1 MKKHRTL
8 ISLYIYCTLTTEV
21 LSADSGGMPQLNP
34 EFWFSQILWLII
46 TFGLLFFVLS
56 KFILPNISSNLENRK
71 SQILNNIEKADEQRK
86 ESEVK
91 LKEFD
96 KIINDSK
103 VQAKN
108 IINDTKKKISNEI
121 NNKKKL
127 LEEEINSEI
136 ESIEKEI
143 NELKKRSPKT
153 INQIAVSTSSD
164 LLKQIIGANVNKSN
178 ISAIVEDLSKKE
190 KERYYGV

>member
-21 LSADSGGMPQLNP
+21 LSADTGGMPQLNP
-34 EFWFSQILWLII
+34 EFWFSQIFWLII

-86 ESEVK
+86 ESEVR

-136 ESIEKEI
+136 VSIEKEI
-143 NELKKRSPKT
+143 NELKKRSPET

-164 LLKQIIGANVNKSN
+164 LLKQIIGADVNKSN
-178 ISAIVEDLSKKE
+178 ISAIVEDLSKKD

>member
-34 EFWFSQILWLII
+34 EFWFSQIFWLII

-91 LKEFD
+91 LKEFE

-136 ESIEKEI
+136 VSMEKEI
-143 NELKKRSPKT
+143 NELKKRSPET

-164 LLKQIIGANVNKSN
+164 LLKQIIGADVNKSN

-190 KERYYGV
+190 KERYYGI

>member
-34 EFWFSQILWLII
+34 EFWFSQIFWLII

-86 ESEVK
+86 ESEVR
-91 LKEFD
+91 LKEFE

-136 ESIEKEI
+136 VSIEKEI
-143 NELKKRSPKT
+143 NELKKRSPET

-164 LLKQIIGANVNKSN
+164 LLKQIIGADVNKSN

-190 KERYYGV
+190 KERYYGI

>member
-21 LSADSGGMPQLNP
+21 LSADTGGMPQLNP
-34 EFWFSQILWLII
+34 EFWFSQIFWLII

-86 ESEVK
+86 ESEVR

-136 ESIEKEI
+136 VSIEKEI
-143 NELKKRSPKT
+143 NELKKRSPET

-164 LLKQIIGANVNKSN
+164 LLKQIIGADVNKSN